1 MPAWDMKGLRVFSV
15 NDNFRTLA
23 LALQTHG
30 LNGYSLL
37 YDSDSNMEHEHSA
50 EAIKNRLARGPQHNY
65 LRDWI
70 YGGID
75 GSVTTF
81 AVVSGVAGAGLS
93 PWIILVLGF
102 ANLFADGFSMAA
114 SNYLGTKAEHEDL
127 QRLEAVENRHID
139 MEPEGEREEV
149 RQIFQQKGFAG
160 DDLRRIVQLITADRK
175 RWVRTM
181 LTEEYGLPH
190 EVRSP
195 WIAALSTFSSF
206 FVCGLIPLLPYLFQ
220 LKHAFVLSLIVTA
233 AIFFAI
239 GSVKSRWS
247 TASWLR
253 SGFVTLFVGAIAA
266 GLAYVAGAIL
276 STLADGS

>member
-1 MPAWDMKGLRVFSV
+1 
-15 NDNFRTLA
+15 
-23 LALQTHG
+23 
-30 LNGYSLL
+30 
-37 YDSDSNMEHEHSA
+37 MEHEHSA
-50 EAIKNRLARGPQHNY
+50 EAIKRRLARGPQHNY

-81 AVVSGVAGAGLS
+81 AVVSGVAGARLS
-93 PWIILVLGF
+93 PWIILVMGF

-160 DDLRRIVQLITADRK
+160 EDLRRIVQLITADRR

-181 LTEEYGLPH
+181 LTEEYGLPY

-220 LKHAFVLSLIVTA
+220 SRNAFVLSVIVTGA
-233 AIFFAI
+233 VFFAI
-239 GSVKSRWS
+239 GSAKSRWS

-253 SGFVTLFVGAIAA
+253 SGLVTLSVGAIAA
-266 GLAYVAGAIL
+266 SLAYAAGAIL
-276 STLADGS
+276 STLAE